1 VEILHPYRGKN
12 QGIHATIKDACRI
25 AECLIDS
32 CSRLTHDKRIQRAI
46 KKSFTNSLE
55 NRIRFLNDVLGYRKR
70 MAKDSLKNG
79 KAPLNYDRVVLA
91 NIRRNRRGK
100 HHDLIQGIF
109 QDLETLPSGSAIK
122 LPLAELD
129 GITLANLRSAVHRAS
144 ASRSL
149 EIETLSDQD
158 NFYIWKGA
166 K

>member
-1 VEILHPYRGKN
+1 MPKDNAKN
-12 QGIHATIKDACRI
+12 QK
-25 AECLIDS
+25 
-32 CSRLTHDKRIQRAI
+32 
-46 KKSFTNSLE
+46 
-55 NRIRFLNDVLGYRKR
+55 V
-70 MAKDSLKNG
+70 
-79 KAPLNYDRVVLA
+79 PLNYDRVVLA

-109 QDLETLPSGSAIK
+109 QDLETLPVGSAIK
-122 LPLAELD
+122 LPLAKLD
-129 GITLANLRSAVHRAS
+129 GITLANLRSAVHRGS